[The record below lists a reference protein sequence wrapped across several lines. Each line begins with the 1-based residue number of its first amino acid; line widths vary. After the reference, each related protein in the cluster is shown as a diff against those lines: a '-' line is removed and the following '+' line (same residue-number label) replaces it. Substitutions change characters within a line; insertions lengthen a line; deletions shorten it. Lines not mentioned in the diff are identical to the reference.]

1 MRKNDLSKRY
11 TESVSAPIEKLEFN
25 EDGESVTTLLETSWV
40 RILLVRR
47 KNAQST
53 VSIEVEMSLP
63 TCTSDPDSQK
73 RVGPDCLM
81 RDVVLDTIDH
91 MSYLLE
97 LNDLG
102 FDLDV
107 LGHDCLWT
115 AARSFTKT
123 PESGLFEQLVPPRA
137 KSPASLPGTK

>member
-1 MRKNDLSKRY
+1 MRETNLSKLY
-11 TESVSAPIEKLEFN
+11 TEYVSIPADKLEFN
-25 EDGESVTTLLETSWV
+25 EDGESVTTLHETSWV
-40 RILLVRR
+40 RILIVRR
-47 KNAQST
+47 KTAQGI

-63 TCTSDPDSQK
+63 TCSSEPDSQK

-115 AARSFTKT
+115 AAKSFGEA
-123 PESGLFEQLVPPRA
+123 PESGLFEQLIPPPA
-137 KSPASLPGTK
+137 KTPAGLQGES

>member
-1 MRKNDLSKRY
+1 MNPTNLSERY
-11 TESVSAPIEKLEFN
+11 SEYASIAPEDLEFN
-25 EDGESVTTLLETSWV
+25 EDGESIATLHQTTWV
-40 RILLVRR
+40 RILAVRR
-47 KNAQST
+47 KNAKGT

-63 TCTSDPDSQK
+63 TCSPEPESQT
-73 RVGPDCLM
+73 RMGPDCLM

-102 FDLDV
+102 FELDV

-115 AARSFTKT
+115 AAKSFSKP
-123 PESGLFEQLVPPRA
+123 PESGVFEQLVPPSP
-137 KSPASLPGTK
+137 KSKTG